1 MHFPWLLLGV
11 ERIFKEKKPL
21 VFIMGVFVSVI
32 SNFYFFYMLVILT
45 VLYVGVRL
53 FTLYRANIY
62 EGGDRLFTSYFPSG
76 GMH

>member
-1 MHFPWLLLGV
+1 
-11 ERIFKEKKPL
+11 
-21 VFIMGVFVSVI
+21 MGVFVSVI

-53 FTLYRANIY
+53 ITIYGVKLQVGGWYR
-62 EGGDRLFTSYFPSG
+62 LSVSYFLSD